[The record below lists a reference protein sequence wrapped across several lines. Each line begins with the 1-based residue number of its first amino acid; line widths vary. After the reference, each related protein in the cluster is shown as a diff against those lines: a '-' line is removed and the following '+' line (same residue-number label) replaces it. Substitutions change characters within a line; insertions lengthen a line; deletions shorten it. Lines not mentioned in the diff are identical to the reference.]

1 MIRIIVLLTKYSIS
15 VFFIK
20 PRSAKWRLK
29 VLLHVKSVA
38 HLPTNLIMMN
48 LVERMKYTTHDDCD
62 KQKIFTAYNLCRP
75 PDRLEHDLA
84 SIGFRQTKHI

>member
-1 MIRIIVLLTKYSIS
+1 MI
-15 VFFIK
+15 
-20 PRSAKWRLK
+20 
-29 VLLHVKSVA
+29 
-38 HLPTNLIMMN
+38 N

-84 SIGFRQTKHI
+84 SIGFRQTKHMNECVKVLVNSDSSCEASKNIVIA

>member
-1 MIRIIVLLTKYSIS
+1 
-15 VFFIK
+15 
-20 PRSAKWRLK
+20 
-29 VLLHVKSVA
+29 
-38 HLPTNLIMMN
+38 
-48 LVERMKYTTHDDCD
+48 MKYTTHDDCD